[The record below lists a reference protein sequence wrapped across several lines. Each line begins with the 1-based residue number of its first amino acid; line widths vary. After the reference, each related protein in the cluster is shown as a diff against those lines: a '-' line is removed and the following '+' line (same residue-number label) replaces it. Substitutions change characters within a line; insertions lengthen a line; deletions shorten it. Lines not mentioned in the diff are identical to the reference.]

1 MKFLV
6 PIDLSQN
13 ELQNARI
20 QNLATAP
27 TSPVKGQVYFN
38 TASNK
43 AMVYDGTNWVP
54 WEASVNAVTGVK
66 GNSES
71 TYRTGD
77 VNITASNIGLGNVG
91 NFKAVSTAAS
101 QGLTTTEQSN
111 ARNNIGLGAAA
122 TYGIISDASGITSSA
137 TNLVQGKAVADYV
150 STAIGGVD
158 AMRFKGTIG
167 TGGTVTTLPTTGV
180 KVGDTYRVITAGTY
194 AGQTCEVGDLIIAT
208 ATTPTWTVAQTNIEG
223 AITSITGTSPI
234 SVTGSGSSRD
244 VALSSSG
251 VTAGTYDGGFNKEYF
266 YIPTFTVD
274 SYGRITSASETSMY
288 MPEANVNAN
297 GYLPGSV
304 YQRLNNSYIQRLQ
317 TVSFFIG
324 VGETSA
330 SISLAGYNYSQNLRG
345 VATISMAVRVQSIE
359 AYDSTTDER
368 LQIDTTVT
376 GPTYDSSTTSY
387 TTTITASIAA
397 AYDHMIGINAIIQV
411 DSAM

>member
-6 PIDLSQN
+6 PVDLSQN

-27 TSPVKGQVYFN
+27 SSPVNGQVYFN
-38 TASNK
+38 TTNNK
-43 AMVYDGTNWVP
+43 AMVYDGTNWIP

-111 ARNNIGLGAAA
+111 ARNNIGLGTAA
-122 TYGIISDASGITSSA
+122 TYGIISAASGITSSA

-208 ATTPTWTVAQTNIEG
+208 ATTPTWTVAQTNIDG
-223 AITSITGTSPI
+223 AITSLTGTSPI
-234 SVTGSGSSRD
+234 SVTGSGSSRTIEH
-244 VALSSSG
+244 SNSG
-251 VTAGTYDGGFNKEYF
+251 VTADTYTPSRSGAITYF
-266 YIPTFTVD
+266 PTFTVD
-274 SYGRITSASETSMY
+274 AKGHITAATNTSFSISSIGNGSGKLISD
-288 MPEANVNAN
+288 EAYRAGVRSAN
-297 GYLPGSV
+297 GTTSSSTFILSAGDTIKTISLSDLSTSFTVVDVNCIDMTTKEPVIVDWSLNVLNGYSNMGSIT
-304 YQRLNNSYIQRLQ
+304 L
-317 TVSFFIG
+317 TVSIA
-324 VGETSA
+324 SA
-330 SISLAGYNYSQNLRG
+330 YANDILINPLVSYA
-345 VATISMAVRVQSIE
+345 ATM
-359 AYDSTTDER
+359 
-368 LQIDTTVT
+368 
-376 GPTYDSSTTSY
+376 
-387 TTTITASIAA
+387 
-397 AYDHMIGINAIIQV
+397 
-411 DSAM
+411 